1 MKYRDIIGYSNKQ
14 SKKKVVK
21 EQSKPTVADVLK
33 EEFGDTINEGP
44 AGDYEPYIHAIDQNY
59 KRYWDSIKDFQKAL
73 DKKGLKGASKGLGNA
88 YKNLVLKFHKTF
100 AKMIRKL
107 M

>member
-1 MKYRDIIGYSNKQ
+1 MDYKKMMGYGE
-14 SKKKVVK
+14 KKKIKK
-21 EQSKPTVADVLK
+21 EQPKPKVNKVLESVK
-33 EEFGDTINEGP
+33 EEFGYVNEGP

-59 KRYWDSIKDFQKAL
+59 KKYWDSIKDLQKAL

-88 YKNLVLKFHKTF
+88 YKNLVLKFHKLF
-100 AKMIRKL
+100 GKIVRKL